1 MQKALQVLFR
11 GMDQSEA
18 IIESVE
24 QKASKMERLN
34 KRIISCKV
42 VVSSPHNHHNKGKQY
57 EVNIDVG
64 VPNNNIVVHQVG
76 EDAYVT
82 VRDAFSAAE
91 RQLKAMSEKSK
102 VKAKSKD
109 MSEGEST
116 ASVDEIEMIDELYYE
131 KVINQERGQ
140 AAA

>member
-11 GMDQSEA
+11 GMEQSEA
-18 IIESVE
+18 ITESIE
-24 QKASKMERLN
+24 QKANKMERLN
-34 KRIISCKV
+34 KRITSCKV

-64 VPNNNIVVHQVG
+64 VPSHNIVVHQTG
-76 EDAYVT
+76 EDVYVT

-102 VKAKSKD
+102 SKTKVKEMNLVEDAGLKD
-109 MSEGEST
+109 EGL
-116 ASVDEIEMIDELYYE
+116 DETFFDEYIDDET
-131 KVINQERGQ
+131 GQ